1 MNDLDISVI
10 DVIFCHLLSKGTLHN
25 IKQPH
30 IHNNVRYW
38 CDQCI
43 ASYIR
48 LHKDPIHGGVKYLYD
63 QCDASTLSLPRS
75 LKNHEG
81 KINQCDQC
89 NPTPFKYKSVLRK
102 HKVSIHDGVRY
113 ECTKCSYKAAQKIHP
128 Q

>member
-1 MNDLDISVI
+1 M
-10 DVIFCHLLSKGTLHN
+10 IFCHLLSKGTLHN

-43 ASYIR
+43 AS
-48 LHKDPIHGGVKYLYD
+48 IHGGVKYL
-63 QCDASTLSLPRS
+63 
-75 LKNHEG
+75 
-81 KINQCDQC
+81 CDQC